1 MFLIGTLAVCATLP
15 ATAGAAVDFQ
25 RDDLPAGGNVTE
37 MQLGDLDG
45 QHGPD
50 IVTSLYAGGVS
61 VRLNNGDGTFAAPV
75 VYPTAGCAPVDLALG
90 DVTGDGNDLFADG
103 KLDTAVAC
111 DNGLIGRMAGDGAGG
126 LGAWTQRSGAA
137 IGNSGSSFLSDHIAL
152 VRWRDPGL
160 PPVLLFQVYA
170 YDFHFF
176 RSYPTMCVSYDWAA
190 NDGCQ
195 ATHADDPHVFGGPMV
210 TGDVNGVGIDEVVGV
225 GGAQGLQILGLGGVP
240 LGYSWADR
248 QFGETAPSG
257 ASSVAI
263 GDLGADGYPDI
274 VTSSSNSSFGKVNV
288 LHGDSSGLPNQVP
301 DTVPSASGLSQ
312 IAIGDF
318 DGDGVGDVLGATGY
332 GRAVV
337 LAGDAGG
344 HLGSP
349 QAVPLIGFGNPAYAT
364 SVLLDTADLDGNG
377 GRDAVVVDRGGQQ
390 LEVLRNQNGAVAP
403 PGGGGGGPGPS
414 PIPPPIPPAP
424 PPTAKPPLSGLS
436 GLKGA
441 VTADRQGGLVFG
453 TAANPPTRAVSLV
466 LTVPGSASRA
476 KKAKPKPRTIGSAT
490 IRIPAGAKRSLA
502 LRLGRTGRSLLQRHR
517 TVKATLTLRATAA
530 DGATGTK
537 TLRVTLRRAAKKH

>member
-1 MFLIGTLAVCATLP
+1 M
-15 ATAGAAVDFQ
+15 DFQ
-25 RDDLPAGGNVTE
+25 RDDLSAGGNVTE
-37 MQLGDLDG
+37 MKLGDLDG

-50 IVTSLYAGGVS
+50 IVTALYAGGIA
-61 VRLNNGDGTFAAPV
+61 VRLNNGDGTFAPPV

-103 KLDTAVAC
+103 KLDAAVAC

-137 IGNSGSSFLSDHIAL
+137 IGNSGTSFLSDHIAL

-160 PPVLLFQVYA
+160 PPVLLFQVFA
-170 YDFHFF
+170 YDFSVF
-176 RSYPTMCVSYDWAA
+176 RNYPTLCVSLDWAT

-195 ATHADDPHVFGGPMV
+195 ASSANAPHVFGGPIV

-225 GGAQGLQILGLGGVP
+225 GGPEGVQVLGLGGVP

-248 QFGETAPSG
+248 QFGATAPSG
-257 ASSVAI
+257 APAIAI
-263 GDLGADGYPDI
+263 GDLAADGHPDI
-274 VTSSSNSSFGKVNV
+274 VTSSSNSSFGKINV
-288 LHGDSSGLPNQVP
+288 LHGDAGGLPPQVP
-301 DTVPSASGLSQ
+301 DTVPSDAGISQ
-312 IAIGDF
+312 IAVGDF
-318 DGDGVGDVLGATGY
+318 DGDGLGDVLAATGY

-337 LAGDAGG
+337 LVGDSGG

-349 QAVPLIGFGNPAYAT
+349 QSVPLIGFGNPGYAT

-377 GRDAVVVDRGGQQ
+377 GRDAVVVDRGSQVV
-390 LEVLRNQNGAVAP
+390 EVLRNQNATVAP

-424 PPTAKPPLSGLS
+424 LPTVKPPLSGLT
-436 GLKGA
+436 GLKSA
-441 VTADRQGGLVFG
+441 VTATDKGGLVFG
-453 TAANPPTRAVSLV
+453 TGVNPPTRAVSLV
-466 LTVPGSASRA
+466 LTVPGSSSRA
-476 KKAKPKPRTIGSAT
+476 KKARPRPRPRTIASAT
-490 IRIPAGAKRSLA
+490 IRIPAGARRSLA
-502 LRLGRTGRSLLQRHR
+502 LRLGKTGRSLLQHHR
-517 TVKATLTLRATAA
+517 TVKATLTLRATATA
-530 DGATGTK
+530 TDGATGTK